1 MARQID
7 TATVSLWGV
16 EIGAVTWDS
25 QADVAVFE
33 YMPDFLESGIQVS
46 PYVMPLSSQTFTFPE
61 LSRSTFKGL
70 PESARFFRNRL
81 AL

>member
-46 PYVMPLSSQTFTFPE
+46 PHVMPLSSQTFTFPE